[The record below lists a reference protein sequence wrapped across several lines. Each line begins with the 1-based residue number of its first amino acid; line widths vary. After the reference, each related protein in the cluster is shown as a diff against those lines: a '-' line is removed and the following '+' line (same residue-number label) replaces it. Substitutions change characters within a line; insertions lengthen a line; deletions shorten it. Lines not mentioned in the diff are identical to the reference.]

1 MPRFGSLERS
11 EQALQNLNFTPNTKL
26 PNIYFVVSL
35 LYSTLVMMALVVGI
49 LLIREQHIKFSGWVI
64 IGPHFSRM
72 QRNMSGPVTIFREW
86 ANPII
91 EMKFH

>member
-1 MPRFGSLERS
+1 
-11 EQALQNLNFTPNTKL
+11 
-26 PNIYFVVSL
+26 
-35 LYSTLVMMALVVGI
+35 MMALVVGI

-72 QRNMSGPVTIFREW
+72 QRNMSGPTTVVREW